1 MTLEYV
7 VFYYTQGKV
16 MSISFLFKSAKL
28 TMLLYYTVVEKKI
41 LAEITIPLIF
51 YQYNPWATNNQ

>member
-7 VFYYTQGKV
+7 VFSYTQGKV

-28 TMLLYYTVVEKKI
+28 TMLLYYTVVEKKNISRNNHTINI
-41 LAEITIPLIF
+41 LPI
-51 YQYNPWATNNQ
+51 

>member
-1 MTLEYV
+1 
-7 VFYYTQGKV
+7 